1 MSSGR
6 TLGQLLFSS
15 SSLMSLFL
23 LFSSPPL
30 PHRRTSL
37 LPSLL
42 SHRRSWP
49 SGPGILTLWRVSKR
63 TPSTPSPWLPSQ
75 AKASALSLT
84 NWCRGHHKPV
94 RLDWAGFTVFLHTPT
109 HIPQIQILL
118 CLFIYLFNVLCRE
131 YLGNILSSKRSH
143 TQLVAVHFPQLPA
156 W

>member
-94 RLDWAGFTVFLHTPT
+94 RLDWAGFTVFLHIPT

-118 CLFIYLFNVLCRE
+118 CLFIYLMYCAA
-131 YLGNILSSKRSH
+131 NILETFCPPNALTHSS
-143 TQLVAVHFPQLPA
+143 
-156 W
+156 

>member
-94 RLDWAGFTVFLHTPT
+94 RLNWAGFTVFLHTPT

-118 CLFIYLFNVLCRE
+118 CLFIYLMYCAA
-131 YLGNILSSKRSH
+131 NILETFCPPNALTHSS
-143 TQLVAVHFPQLPA
+143 
-156 W
+156 

>member
-37 LPSLL
+37 LPSFL

-118 CLFIYLFNVLCRE
+118 SLFIYLMYCAA
-131 YLGNILSSKRSH
+131 NILETFCPPNALTHSS
-143 TQLVAVHFPQLPA
+143 
-156 W
+156 

>member
-94 RLDWAGFTVFLHTPT
+94 RLDWAGFTQCSCAHQRISHKFKFYCV
-109 HIPQIQILL
+109 
-118 CLFIYLFNVLCRE
+118 YLFNVLCRE

>member
-118 CLFIYLFNVLCRE
+118 CLFIYLMYCAA
-131 YLGNILSSKRSH
+131 NILETFCPPNALTHSS
-143 TQLVAVHFPQLPA
+143 
-156 W
+156 

>member
-118 CLFIYLFNVLCRE
+118 CLFIYLMYCAA
-131 YLGNILSSKRSH
+131 NILATFCPPNALTHSS
-143 TQLVAVHFPQLPA
+143 
-156 W
+156 